1 MYVEIKIK
9 SKTKK
14 KKKWK
19 KKKNCEEKT
28 ESILNIETQTKL
40 SQQAEN
46 PFQLEEY
53 VNSGIGLNKNTL
65 LVPLKMKN

>member
-1 MYVEIKIK
+1 MYVEVA

-19 KKKNCEEKT
+19 KKKNCKEKL

-46 PFQLEEY
+46 LFQLEEY
-53 VNSGIGLNKNTL
+53 VNSGIVLNTNTL
-65 LVPLKMKN
+65 LAYLTR